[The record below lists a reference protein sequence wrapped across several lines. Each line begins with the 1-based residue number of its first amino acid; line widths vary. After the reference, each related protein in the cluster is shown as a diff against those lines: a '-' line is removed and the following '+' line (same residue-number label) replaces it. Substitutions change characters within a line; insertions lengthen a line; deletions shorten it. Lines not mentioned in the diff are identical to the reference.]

1 MTGPCDHGRGH
12 DGNRTSTLACRELT
26 RYIVI
31 YVLSKQL
38 DHDDHQ
44 LYHSLNVSYAGVN
57 ISGLVQCWFWREL
70 SQEVT
75 RVSKCFP
82 FDILIDTLTSDTIYR
97 SNLKYRFSIYIAY
110 RYATLV
116 PNELINHFDLP
127 SLLQLSRGQF
137 FCDHRS
143 WSNLVGMYLGSRSL
157 PISFMGNLVWN
168 LFMGRERGY
177 SQNLGVLIVLV
188 WYHSV
193 NLDMCLAPRLIPHN
207 VWPLIS
213 CI

>member
-12 DGNRTSTLACRELT
+12 DGNRTSTLASRELT

-57 ISGLVQCWFWREL
+57 ISGLIQCWFWREL

-82 FDILIDTLTSDTIYR
+82 FDILIDTLISDTIYR

-110 RYATLV
+110 RYATLPSTTGSPHKGPV
-116 PNELINHFDLP
+116 VWGFDDFFVVMLNKLWEKNSACWLLVISDAITLMRHGCHFTSDSRT
-127 SLLQLSRGQF
+127 SLWQI
-137 FCDHRS
+137 HR
-143 WSNLVGMYLGSRSL
+143 
-157 PISFMGNLVWN
+157 
-168 LFMGRERGY
+168 
-177 SQNLGVLIVLV
+177 
-188 WYHSV
+188 
-193 NLDMCLAPRLIPHN
+193 
-207 VWPLIS
+207 
-213 CI
+213 